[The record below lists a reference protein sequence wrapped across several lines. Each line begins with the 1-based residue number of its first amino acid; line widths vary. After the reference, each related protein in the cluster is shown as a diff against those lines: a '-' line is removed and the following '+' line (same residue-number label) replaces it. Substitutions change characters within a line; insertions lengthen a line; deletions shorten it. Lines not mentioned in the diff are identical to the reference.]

1 MKIQTY
7 KLLTIMVTF
16 MTIIL
21 LIYIVQT
28 NIKQNTIVND
38 SNDFNKYTDN
48 SSDPYIRLDT
58 ILRNLN
64 YNYIYTYKN
73 FSSIYFS
80 IAQYN
85 NTNFSTNEYKVN
97 NNDSDDYTGIRYHRD
112 NFYFS
117 TTSMGTESLQFEYP
131 DGFILNLN
139 ITIN

>member
-7 KLLTIMVTF
+7 KLLTIMSFF

-28 NIKQNTIVND
+28 NIKKNIIVND
-38 SNDFNKYTDN
+38 FNEYTDN
-48 SSDPYIRLDT
+48 SSDPYTRLDVV
-58 ILRNLN
+58 LKNLN

-80 IAQYN
+80 ISQYN
-85 NTNFSTNEYKVN
+85 NTNFSMTEYKVNN

-117 TTSMGTESLQFEYP
+117 TISMGTESLQFEYP

-139 ITIN
+139 VTIY